1 MNIKPLRWETVY
13 RVGPPVYRAMID
25 KVCVGSCT
33 AALESQRGKTSYRA
47 NLNLPSI
54 TQASKVFPTLEEAKT
69 NVEKLTA
76 SWFKHVSC

>member
-1 MNIKPLRWETVY
+1 
-13 RVGPPVYRAMID
+13 MID

-33 AALESQRGKTSYRA
+33 TTLESQRGKTNYRA

-54 TQASKVFPTLEEAKT
+54 TQASKIFPTLEEAKS

-76 SWFKHVSC
+76 SWFKHVTC